1 MTTVTAP
8 RLRDRF
14 PILADSIYLDSHSMG
29 AAPAGAREA
38 LREYWESWA
47 SDGLEAW
54 PAWANR
60 IQAIADGIGA
70 ILDAAAGSVWLAPN
84 VSLLQAAIATCVDF
98 RGGRDEVVFESL
110 MFPSLT
116 YVWTAWE
123 RFGARPVR
131 VPSDDGRTMSTDRIC
146 AAIGERT
153 AVVVLSHAAYLSGA
167 LIDADAIAARCRET
181 GALFV
186 LDAYQTTGVYPY
198 SVRELGVDVVVGG
211 SHKWLCGGPGCGF
224 IYVNPAIAKRFEPA
238 LTGWWAHESPFAF
251 APAPIAYAD
260 SMSRWNTGSPPVPG
274 YVAAQAGHDAIR
286 EVGVAAIREHNV
298 RLTSKVAGMALE
310 RGLRV
315 PTPLDPARRTGWIGI
330 DFEGAGRVQAELVK
344 QRVFCDYREG
354 CGLRVGPHFY
364 TAEAEID
371 GFFAALDKLG

>member
-1 MTTVTAP
+1 MATLTAP

-14 PILADSIYLDSHSMG
+14 PILTDSVYLDSHSMG
-29 AAPAGAREA
+29 AAPLGAKAA
-38 LREYWESWA
+38 LETYWSEWA
-47 SDGLEAW
+47 QNGLEVW
-54 PAWANR
+54 PGWAGR
-60 IQAIADGIGA
+60 IEAIAAGLGA
-70 ILDAAAGSVWLAPN
+70 IIDAPAGSVWLAPN
-84 VSLLQAAIATCVDF
+84 VSLLQAAIASCIDF
-98 RGGRDEVVFESL
+98 RGGRDEVVFEDL

-123 RFGARPVR
+123 RFGARIVR
-131 VPSDDGRTMSTDRIC
+131 VPSEDGRTMSTDRIC
-146 AAIGERT
+146 SAIGERT

-167 LIDADAIAARCRET
+167 LIDARAIAARCKEA

-198 SVRELGVDVVVGG
+198 SVRDLGVDIVVGG

-224 IYVNPAIAKRFEPA
+224 IYVDPAIRARFEPA
-238 LTGWWAHESPFAF
+238 ITGWWAHESPFAF
-251 APAPIAYAD
+251 SAAPIAYAG

-274 YVAAQAGHDAIR
+274 YVVAQAGHDAIR
-286 EVGVAAIREHNV
+286 EVGVPAIREHNV
-298 RLTSKVAGMALE
+298 RLTSRIAELALE

-330 DFEGAGRVQAELVK
+330 DFDGAGRVQAELAR
-344 QRVFCDYREG
+344 QRIFCDYREG

-364 TAEAEID
+364 TTDAEID
-371 GFFAALDKLG
+371 AFFAAIDTLR